1 MAKKEPSLGKIMKEL
16 RSRTNMTH
24 EQVKEKTGYSL
35 STISEL
41 ENDKGFPKYYTVLDI
56 VECYGNYVDFPKMKP
71 VYEAAAAK
79 PALNGKCLPCEGF
92 VIKRLRY

>member
-1 MAKKEPSLGKIMKEL
+1 MAAKEPSLGKIMKEM

-24 EQVKEKTGYSL
+24 EQVREKTGYSL

-41 ENDKGFPKYYTVLDI
+41 ENDKGFPKYYTVSDLA
-56 VECYGNYVDFPKMKP
+56 ECYGRPIAFLTIKP
-71 VYEAAAAK
+71 DSVFKDVK

-92 VIKRLRY
+92 VVKRLSY